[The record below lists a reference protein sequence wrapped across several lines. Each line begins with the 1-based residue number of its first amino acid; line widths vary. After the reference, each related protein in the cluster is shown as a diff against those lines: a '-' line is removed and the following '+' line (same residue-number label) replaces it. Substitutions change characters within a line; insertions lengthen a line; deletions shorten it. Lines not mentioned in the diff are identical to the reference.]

1 MEAAP
6 DQIKDVRPSVK
17 IIFRNAG
24 KIMLIKL
31 ANGTIDIPGGGIE
44 YGESNAETLRR
55 ELEEE
60 LGFREFD
67 PRQMKLFHSWH
78 YISRKKKRHSVY
90 IVYTYDLD
98 VVPEFHSDE
107 INETVWMTYDDV
119 TRMDHVPEFKE
130 MLLRAFGV

>member
-1 MEAAP
+1 METTV
-6 DQIKDVRPSVK
+6 DQTNDIRPSVK

-60 LGFREFD
+60 LGFQGFD
-67 PRQMKLFHSWH
+67 PGQMKLFHSWH

-98 VVPEFHSDE
+98 AIPEFHSKE
-107 INETVWMTYDDV
+107 IDGTVWMTHDDV
-119 TRMDHVPEFKE
+119 SRMDHVPEFKE
-130 MLLRAFGV
+130 MLLRAFDA